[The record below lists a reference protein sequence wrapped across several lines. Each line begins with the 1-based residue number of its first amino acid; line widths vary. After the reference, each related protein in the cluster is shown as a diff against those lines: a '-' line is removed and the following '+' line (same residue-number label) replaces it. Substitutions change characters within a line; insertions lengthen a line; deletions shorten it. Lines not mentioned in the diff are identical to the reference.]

1 MPETILVVDDEPRFL
16 RLVEANL
23 STEGFTVLTSPNGQ
37 DAVKRVADEA
47 PDLVL
52 LDVMMPVLDG
62 FSALDRIR
70 EFSMVPVIML
80 TAKGEEADRVEGL
93 NRGADDYVVKPFS
106 AQELVARVR
115 AVLRRA
121 HPEETTGQGSVFKHG
136 DLEIDFASAEVRAAG
151 RQVFLSATEYRLLL
165 QFAHHIGVTL
175 TAETLLKS
183 VWGEEYAGDKEIL
196 WVCISRL
203 RQKLEENPKRPGHIV
218 TRSGMGYT
226 MPVLEARN

>member
-1 MPETILVVDDEPRFL
+1 MSEIILAVDDEPRFL

-23 STEGFTVLTSPNGQ
+23 NAEGFKVVTAANGQ
-37 DAVKRVADEA
+37 EAVQAVADHK
-47 PDLVL
+47 PQLVL
-52 LDVMMPVLDG
+52 LDVMMPQLDG

-70 EFSMVPVIML
+70 EFSQVPVIML

-121 HPEETTGQGSVFKHG
+121 KSVQHGGEPSIFRHG
-136 DLEIDFASAEVRAAG
+136 DLTIDYASAEVTVGDKTA
-151 RQVFLSATEYRLLL
+151 FLSATEYRLLL
-165 QFAHHIGVTL
+165 QFAHRQGATL
-175 TAETLLKS
+175 TAEELLRN
-183 VWGEEYAGDKEIL
+183 VWGDEYEEDKEIL

-203 RQKLEENPKRPGHIV
+203 RQKLEENPKKPVHIV
-218 TRSGMGYT
+218 TRSGLGYT
-226 MPVLEARN
+226 MPAAED

>member
-1 MPETILVVDDEPRFL
+1 MAETILVVDDEPRFL

-23 STEGFTVLTSPNGQ
+23 SAEGFAVLTSPNGQ
-37 DAVKRVADEA
+37 EAVKRVADDR

-121 HPEETTGQGSVFKHG
+121 QVEEGAGQPSVFRHG
-136 DLEIDFASAEVRAAG
+136 DLEIDFASAEVRVG
-151 RQVFLSATEYRLLL
+151 GEQVFLSATEYRLLL
-165 QFAHHIGVTL
+165 QFAHHLGTTL
-175 TAETLLKS
+175 TAESLLKN
-183 VWGEEYAGDKEIL
+183 VWGDEYAGDKEIL

-203 RQKLEENPKRPGHIV
+203 RQKLEDNPKKPTHIL

-226 MPVLEARN
+226 MPAREGEG